1 MNAMDTP
8 PLLEVDG
15 LVKTYGG
22 LVAINHVD
30 LTLRA
35 GTITGVIGPNG
46 AGKSTLIGLIGG
58 AVASSSGSVR
68 LGGRD
73 VSRLA
78 ASERAR
84 AGIGRTYQIPRPFL
98 DMSVEENLEVAQYSI
113 APFIRAAIAR
123 AERETLLARTGLAD
137 VARSR
142 ARTLPLLRRK
152 RLEVAR
158 ALALKPRVVLL
169 DEVGAGLVD
178 SEITELIR
186 LIHSILDADTAILIV
201 EHVIRVVRECCSR
214 TLVLNF
220 GKTLIE
226 GPTAD
231 ILGDDQVAAVYL
243 GTGGARETRTAD
255 RPAPTADSII
265 HVGAPEA
272 ETRILAPLTAPDAA
286 QTANAPALRLTGIC
300 AGYGQARVLQGIDL
314 TAQRGQA
321 IAILGANGAGK
332 TTLARTISGV
342 IAPTA
347 GTLMIGGQ
355 DVAGRSPHQIA
366 ALGVSHCMEGRRI
379 FSTLS
384 VRENLLI
391 AARGA
396 DAATARERLA
406 AVYDLFP
413 ILAERKNRSGTSMS
427 GGQQQM
433 LAIGRALMARP
444 RLVIFDEISLGL
456 APIIMDKLYEALAL
470 LKMARMTLIIIEQD
484 VDRALALADHAYV
497 LEHGTVALSGTP
509 RQIAADPRLR
519 HIYIGSAEEPAT
531 EQVEHAAG

>member
-152 RLEVAR
+152 RPEVAR
-158 ALALKPRVVLL
+158 AA
-169 DEVGAGLVD
+169 
-178 SEITELIR
+178 
-186 LIHSILDADTAILIV
+186 
-201 EHVIRVVRECCSR
+201 
-214 TLVLNF
+214 
-220 GKTLIE
+220 
-226 GPTAD
+226 
-231 ILGDDQVAAVYL
+231 
-243 GTGGARETRTAD
+243 
-255 RPAPTADSII
+255 
-265 HVGAPEA
+265 
-272 ETRILAPLTAPDAA
+272 
-286 QTANAPALRLTGIC
+286 
-300 AGYGQARVLQGIDL
+300 
-314 TAQRGQA
+314 
-321 IAILGANGAGK
+321 
-332 TTLARTISGV
+332 
-342 IAPTA
+342 
-347 GTLMIGGQ
+347 
-355 DVAGRSPHQIA
+355 
-366 ALGVSHCMEGRRI
+366 
-379 FSTLS
+379 
-384 VRENLLI
+384 
-391 AARGA
+391 
-396 DAATARERLA
+396 
-406 AVYDLFP
+406 
-413 ILAERKNRSGTSMS
+413 
-427 GGQQQM
+427 
-433 LAIGRALMARP
+433 
-444 RLVIFDEISLGL
+444 
-456 APIIMDKLYEALAL
+456 
-470 LKMARMTLIIIEQD
+470 
-484 VDRALALADHAYV
+484 
-497 LEHGTVALSGTP
+497 
-509 RQIAADPRLR
+509 
-519 HIYIGSAEEPAT
+519 
-531 EQVEHAAG
+531 